1 MDVGADGSGLQRREE
16 VFRLGVDDDLGSK
29 GIKCP
34 LLGCPFPARAGRA
47 EFGVDEG
54 GKRVLPG
61 PGGDPG
67 VARGEIH
74 FAQLTAQ
81 SWMSLR
87 FVLGLDELLGF
98 APIPRVKAGV
108 VECLVVEAVENTA
121 PAEEAP
127 GRV

>member
-1 MDVGADGSGLQRREE
+1 
-16 VFRLGVDDDLGSK
+16 
-29 GIKCP
+29 
-34 LLGCPFPARAGRA
+34 
-47 EFGVDEG
+47 
-54 GKRVLPG
+54 
-61 PGGDPG
+61 
-67 VARGEIH
+67 
-74 FAQLTAQ
+74 
-81 SWMSLR
+81 MSLR